1 MVCTYEYDSLN
12 RLVKVVF
19 TNGETYEYTYDN
31 LGNRTLLTV
40 VTEIE
45 QTYVPDDNFEQE
57 LQFRI

>member
-45 QTYVPDDNFEQE
+45 NDNFEQE